1 MGDTSKSIKEN
12 VQARTITLRDGTEL
26 PSLGQGTWHMGDNA
40 GLREQ
45 EIEALRTGLDYGM
58 TVIDT
63 AEMYGGGKAEELAGE
78 ALKGRREEAFLVSKV
93 LPNNAGG
100 EKLEKACEGSLSRL
114 GVEQLDLYLLHWRGS
129 IPFEE
134 TVKGME
140 KLKADGKIKRWGV
153 SNLDTREMK
162 ELLSL
167 EHGDSAVCNQVLY
180 HLASRG
186 IEFDLMPWMKEQ
198 RMPVMA
204 YCPLDQGGGRT
215 LIESRTLQR
224 IAERRSMTPLQIALA
239 WTIHSGMVLSI
250 PKTSNPEHV
259 RENAEAAS
267 VTLTNEE
274 IEMLDQAFPK
284 PQTKQP
290 LDIV

>member
-1 MGDTSKSIKEN
+1 MSSTSNTIKEY
-12 VQARTITLRDGTEL
+12 VQACTVTLRDGTVL
-26 PSLGQGTWHMGDNA
+26 PSLGQGTWHMGDDS
-40 GLREQ
+40 GLRQQ
-45 EIEALRTGLDYGM
+45 EIEALRTGLDCGM

-63 AEMYGGGKAEELAGE
+63 AEMYGGGKAEELVGE
-78 ALKGRREEAFLVSKV
+78 AVKGRREEAFLVSKV

-100 EKLEKACEGSLSRL
+100 KKLEEACEGSLSRL
-114 GVEQLDLYLLHWRGS
+114 GVDQLDLYLLHWRGS
-129 IPFEE
+129 IPLKE
-134 TVKGME
+134 TVRDME

-153 SNLDTREMK
+153 SNLDVRDMK

-167 EHGDSAVCNQVLY
+167 EHGNNAVCDQVLY

-198 RMPVMA
+198 QMPVIA

-215 LIESRTLQR
+215 LGESRTLQE

-239 WTIHSGMVLSI
+239 WTIQSGMVLSI
-250 PKTSNPEHV
+250 PKTSNPAHV
-259 RENAEAAS
+259 RENAGAAS
-267 VTLTNEE
+267 VTLANEE
-274 IEMLDQAFPK
+274 LEMLDRAFPK